1 MFKKILIAD
10 DIDSINLGIKSL
22 LEKDTSIE
30 IDHVRYCD
38 DALLKIKKAL
48 KGGAPYELLIS
59 DLSFKQDHRDVKLAG
74 GEELIEAVRKEQP
87 QIKII
92 AYSVDERNFRIKSL
106 FGTFGVNAFVSKGR
120 EGSAELSSA
129 IKVIY
134 NSDTRY
140 ISPHLSHLLADSS
153 ALEIDENDLQV
164 LKYLSK
170 GLGQEEIAKV
180 LQELKRPSASLS
192 SVEKRINKLKI
203 IFRAKN
209 LAHLVS
215 ITKDMGLI

>member
-10 DIDSINLGIKSL
+10 DIDSINLGVRFL
-22 LEKDTSIE
+22 LEKDDAIK

-38 DALLKIKKAL
+38 DAILKIKAAIKE
-48 KGGAPYELLIS
+48 GVPYELLIS

-74 GEELIEAVRKEQP
+74 GEELIAAARKEQP
-87 QIKII
+87 EIKVI

-106 FGTFGVNAFVSKGR
+106 FEALNVNAFVSKGR
-120 EGSAELSSA
+120 EGSVELSHA
-129 IKVIY
+129 IKTIY
-134 NSDTRY
+134 DSDKRY
-140 ISPHLSHLLADSS
+140 ISPHLNHLLVDSS
-153 ALEIDENDLQV
+153 ALEIDESDVDV

-170 GLGQEEIAKV
+170 GMGQDEIAKI

-203 IFRAKN
+203 IFKARN